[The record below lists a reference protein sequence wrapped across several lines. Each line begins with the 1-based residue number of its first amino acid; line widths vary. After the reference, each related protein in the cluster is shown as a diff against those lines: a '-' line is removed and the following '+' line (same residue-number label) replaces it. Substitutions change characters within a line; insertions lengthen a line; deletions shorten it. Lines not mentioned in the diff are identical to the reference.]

1 MRALKNLARFLQE
14 LWAFAREHK
23 AWWIVPLVLLLL
35 LIAVFVVGVSSI
47 SPFIYSLF

>member
-1 MRALKNLARFLQE
+1 MRALKNLSRLLRE

-23 AWWIVPLVLLLL
+23 AWWIVPIVVML
-35 LIAVFVVGVSSI
+35 LIIALFLVGVSGI